1 MKSDKAEFE
10 RFREGVVYDS
20 FIRYVLTNVDT
31 SLAATDEKIMKQ
43 YASLVRDNK
52 VRKTMMDLILDELNR
67 TREMFEMILEKP
79 ISERRK
85 QHWYS
90 NVIRA
95 SAMEDLHKKQIE
107 LLKTWRD
114 QKREGNTAGA
124 EETLT
129 SLLLTIN
136 AIAGALRTTG

>member
-1 MKSDKAEFE
+1 MESDKTEFN
-10 RFREGVVYDS
+10 RFKEGVVYDS

-31 SLAATDEKIMKQ
+31 SLAATDEKIMMQ
-43 YASLVRDNK
+43 YASLVRDNN
-52 VRKTMMDLILDELNR
+52 VRKTMMDLIMEELER
-67 TREMFEMILEKP
+67 TRSMFELILDKP
-79 ISERRK
+79 ISERRT

-107 LLKTWRD
+107 LLKTWRN
-114 QKREGNTAGA
+114 QKQEGNSDEA

-129 SLLLTIN
+129 SLLLSIN